1 MAPLILQSLLL
12 HTAAHTAYECPE
24 AVDKK
29 IVDVKIQL
37 QSIPVSKLSPPIK
50 RIKVKARC
58 KTITQCHASS
68 TAHADVVTL
77 SQYITSQKPQH
88 HSTHLM
94 ITKKVIDELYRKY
107 RRRPDS
113 IDSLDIPLLFEHAS
127 DHHDLQI
134 DADGNLIIGSIDER
148 SPFREIALR
157 NVNGITHFDD
167 TLAIVLHS
175 SILFL
180 NKHDEGV
187 NVHIRTEQPSIW
199 ERLRWKLCNA

>member
-1 MAPLILQSLLL
+1 
-12 HTAAHTAYECPE
+12 
-24 AVDKK
+24 
-29 IVDVKIQL
+29 
-37 QSIPVSKLSPPIK
+37 
-50 RIKVKARC
+50 
-58 KTITQCHASS
+58 
-68 TAHADVVTL
+68 
-77 SQYITSQKPQH
+77 
-88 HSTHLM
+88 M

-113 IDSLDIPLLFEHAS
+113 IDSLDIPLLFEHAP
-127 DHHDLQI
+127 DNHDLQI

-180 NKHDEGV
+180 NKHDQGV

-199 ERLRWKLCNA
+199 ERLRWEAPQCLTRLAHQYNPPLHAPHSTPASPPSPYIHLLHLHPPGRVTDDSPSGLIISSLIRA

>member
-1 MAPLILQSLLL
+1 
-12 HTAAHTAYECPE
+12 
-24 AVDKK
+24 
-29 IVDVKIQL
+29 
-37 QSIPVSKLSPPIK
+37 
-50 RIKVKARC
+50 
-58 KTITQCHASS
+58 
-68 TAHADVVTL
+68 
-77 SQYITSQKPQH
+77 
-88 HSTHLM
+88 M

-127 DHHDLQI
+127 DNHDLQI

-180 NKHDEGV
+180 NKHDQGV

-199 ERLRWKLCNA
+199 ERLRWKLRNARHASRINIILLSTLRTPLLPLPHRPIYISSIYILPTGSPMIPRRD

>member
-1 MAPLILQSLLL
+1 
-12 HTAAHTAYECPE
+12 
-24 AVDKK
+24 
-29 IVDVKIQL
+29 
-37 QSIPVSKLSPPIK
+37 
-50 RIKVKARC
+50 
-58 KTITQCHASS
+58 
-68 TAHADVVTL
+68 
-77 SQYITSQKPQH
+77 
-88 HSTHLM
+88 M

-127 DHHDLQI
+127 D
-134 DADGNLIIGSIDER
+134 NLIIGSIDER

-180 NKHDEGV
+180 NKHDQGV

-199 ERLRWKLCNA
+199 ERLSWKLRNA

>member
-1 MAPLILQSLLL
+1 
-12 HTAAHTAYECPE
+12 
-24 AVDKK
+24 
-29 IVDVKIQL
+29 
-37 QSIPVSKLSPPIK
+37 
-50 RIKVKARC
+50 
-58 KTITQCHASS
+58 
-68 TAHADVVTL
+68 
-77 SQYITSQKPQH
+77 
-88 HSTHLM
+88 M

-113 IDSLDIPLLFEHAS
+113 IDSIDIPLLFEHAS
-127 DHHDLQI
+127 DNHDLQI

-180 NKHDEGV
+180 NKHDQGV

>member
-1 MAPLILQSLLL
+1 
-12 HTAAHTAYECPE
+12 
-24 AVDKK
+24 
-29 IVDVKIQL
+29 
-37 QSIPVSKLSPPIK
+37 
-50 RIKVKARC
+50 
-58 KTITQCHASS
+58 
-68 TAHADVVTL
+68 
-77 SQYITSQKPQH
+77 
-88 HSTHLM
+88 M

-127 DHHDLQI
+127 DNHDLQI
-134 DADGNLIIGSIDER
+134 EADGNLIIGSIDER

-167 TLAIVLHS
+167 TIAIVLHN

-180 NKHDEGV
+180 NKHAQGV

-199 ERLRWKLCNA
+199 ERLRWKLRNA